1 MIRCTLLLVLAALPV
16 SAAYVADFGSAGQLA
31 ADFSSAQGGLAQ
43 SATGG
48 INNGPSL
55 SLAGANVVNQ
65 KIYMLDQAF
74 SGDLA
79 AWSASYYFRGVPG
92 TAPLFGILSDPSPA
106 ITDALPTV
114 GGENASYI
122 QIQTGDGDGGI
133 LGIDSLVGSTFTSNY
148 SGVPVPG
155 GLPGTEGFYHYAMAV
170 TYLGLTNYKVDAT
183 LTAANAD
190 GSLGPV
196 LATHTSTFSNP
207 DLAADDSVYLYFHAY
222 NGGNIDNISF
232 EVVPEPGSSMLAALG
247 LLGGALFRRRPGR

>member
-1 MIRCTLLLVLAALPV
+1 MIRCTLLSVLAALPV
-16 SAAYVADFGSAGQLA
+16 SGAYVADFSTAGQID
-31 ADFSSAQGGLAQ
+31 ADFSSAQGGLSQ

-48 INNGPSL
+48 LNNGPSL

-65 KIYMLDQAF
+65 VIYTLDEAF

-79 AWSASYYFRGVPG
+79 SWTASYYFRGVPG
-92 TAPLFGILSDPSPA
+92 TAPLFGVLSDPA
-106 ITDALPTV
+106 AAVTDGLPTI
-114 GGENASYI
+114 GGDYASYI
-122 QIQTGDGDGGI
+122 QIQTGDGDGGT
-133 LGIDSLVGSTFTSNY
+133 LGIDSLAGSTFTSNF

-155 GLPGTEGFYHYAMAV
+155 GLPGTAGFYHYAMAV

-232 EVVPEPGSSMLAALG
+232 QVVPEPGSAMLAAIG
-247 LLGGALFRRRPGR
+247 LLGGAFFRRRPGR